1 MRIGL
6 MIEPLDP
13 DLSYTENL
21 KKASRLGF
29 EVIQLWYKDI
39 DEHSGGNEKKFLKML
54 KDLGLELKSL
64 GAYTDIIDPDIP
76 RDTAMA
82 NFKKVIDFA
91 SNAEVRFVVTESGGA
106 PGHLEGWGEMISR
119 FSELAEHAGSRGV
132 VVLVE
137 NGPGV
142 SVISTEL
149 MLRMIK
155 ELNSDNIGINFDPAN
170 LVLIPDDVVNAV
182 TALGSNILDTHAKD
196 SILLKRGSGRSVPQE
211 HIFVI

>member
-1 MRIGL
+1 
-6 MIEPLDP
+6 
-13 DLSYTENL
+13 
-21 KKASRLGF
+21 
-29 EVIQLWYKDI
+29 
-39 DEHSGGNEKKFLKML
+39 
-54 KDLGLELKSL
+54 
-64 GAYTDIIDPDIP
+64 
-76 RDTAMA
+76 
-82 NFKKVIDFA
+82 
-91 SNAEVRFVVTESGGA
+91 
-106 PGHLEGWGEMISR
+106 MISR

-142 SVISTEL
+142 MVGSTEL